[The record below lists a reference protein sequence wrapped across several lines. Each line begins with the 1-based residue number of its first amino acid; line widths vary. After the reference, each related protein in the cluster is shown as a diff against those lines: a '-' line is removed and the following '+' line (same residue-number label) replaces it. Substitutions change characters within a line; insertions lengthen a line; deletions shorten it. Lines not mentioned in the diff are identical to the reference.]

1 MWVALPAT
9 VISAAGTPPSAA
21 AVTVTSAGSGCADV
35 SSHYRGTAAVRG
47 LADIAGFHTV
57 FTALIRIK

>member
-1 MWVALPAT
+1 

-35 SSHYRGTAAVRG
+35 SSHYRELRLSDGS
-47 LADIAGFHTV
+47 ADIAGFHTV
-57 FTALIRIK
+57 FTALIRIQ

>member
-1 MWVALPAT
+1 
-9 VISAAGTPPSAA
+9 VISAARTPPSAA

-57 FTALIRIK
+57 FTALIRIQ